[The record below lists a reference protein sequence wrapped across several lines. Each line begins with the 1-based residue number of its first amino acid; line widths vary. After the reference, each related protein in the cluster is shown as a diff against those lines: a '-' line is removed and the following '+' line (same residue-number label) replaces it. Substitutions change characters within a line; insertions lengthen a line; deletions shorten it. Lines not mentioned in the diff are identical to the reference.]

1 MKWSA
6 SISIKQVALAF
17 IAGLLVL
24 VSLIGYF
31 AAYQTRAAT
40 NSLAQQ
46 NQSAAQSEL
55 AAAVQRLLSQTE
67 EQTVNL
73 ARRDE
78 TRQQLVLPEYYTYW
92 RDQRVY
98 ESGMLNS
105 RFVRVALYAQSGM
118 LLAPSPANNRFPAR
132 LPPFQASSWL
142 VNEAGE
148 IALYYAFPVYNNEQR
163 QALLGHGLI
172 KLDFMSALLQQETLH
187 FTDTS
192 SISLALKPGE
202 ILAAPEL
209 FSRLSF
215 SAHPDLDQLRFQ
227 TILSRTLLG
236 LFVLLA
242 ATTLL
247 AFLAYN
253 RLLMRPLGR
262 LLQDIDAMQ
271 HGRFNPN
278 PPRSPVMRISELEN
292 IRRSLY
298 DYQLQL
304 RELHGS
310 MENQNREFHS
320 QARQD
325 ALTGCHNR
333 RAYEEDWDDFRKK
346 LEISPQGVA
355 FLLFDCDRFKTI
367 NDTYGHAK
375 GDRVLSIIAD
385 ALVMALRANDRLY
398 RLGGDEFAAFLSRT
412 TPAQAKQVAQRCQS
426 LIDAAGFTELGIIE
440 PVGLSIGIAF
450 CAADQLEHIDELPK
464 QADIAMY
471 TAKQP
476 GRSRIALY
484 GEDTER
490 ASQTLVASR
499 ETSALFQAL
508 ATPGMI
514 EMHYQAIHGLP
525 GRQVDYY
532 EALARIRYHGD
543 LMLPEAFLPVVSSRR
558 LETEFDMAVLHQVD
572 ADLSSGLLPAGAGIS
587 VNLSAQSISHPE
599 VVSRLLELSRHGARH
614 PLMLEIT
621 ETSLITQM
629 VEVST
634 YLELLR
640 TVKYR
645 IAMDDFGTGYSP
657 LRYLVDLPVDVVK
670 FDISLVNKLG
680 KDNRAGRVVA
690 DFARM
695 MSEAGYSLV
704 AEGVE
709 TETVL
714 CKVESLGIAHAQG
727 YLLGRPI
734 PLTELSASLA
744 RTPAPHSL
752 ADAGGSVLART
763 PDGKDDPQAVEKCD
777 QESQQTEQGQAE

>member
-1 MKWSA
+1 MKWPA

-17 IAGLLVL
+17 IAGLLL
-24 VSLIGYF
+24 LLSLIGYF

-40 NSLAQQ
+40 HSLAQH

-55 AAAVQRLLSQTE
+55 AAAVERLLSQTE
-67 EQTVNL
+67 EHAVNL
-73 ARRDE
+73 AHWDE

-98 ESGMLNS
+98 ESGMLDS
-105 RFVRVALYAQSGM
+105 RFAQAALYAQSGM
-118 LLAPSPANNRFPAR
+118 LLAPSPVNNRFPAR
-132 LPPFQASSWL
+132 LPPFQAAGWL
-142 VNEAGE
+142 ANEAGV

-172 KLDFMSALLQQETLH
+172 KLDFMSALLQQGTLH
-187 FTDTS
+187 FTDPS
-192 SISLALKPGE
+192 SISLALKSGE
-202 ILAAPEL
+202 ALAASEL

-215 SAHPDLDQLRFQ
+215 STRSDLEQFRFQ
-227 TILSRTLLG
+227 TILSRTLIG

-247 AFLAYN
+247 GFLAYN

-271 HGRFNPN
+271 HGRFNLH
-278 PPRSPVMRISELEN
+278 PPRSPALRISELEN

-310 MENQNREFHS
+310 MEHQNREFHT

-325 ALTGCHNR
+325 PLTGCHNR

-346 LEISPQGVA
+346 LETAPQGVA

-398 RLGGDEFAAFLSRT
+398 RLGGDEFATFLSRT

-426 LIDAAGFTELGIIE
+426 LIDAAGFSDLGIIE

-450 CAADQLEHIDELPK
+450 CAADQLEQIDELPK

-476 GRSRIALY
+476 GRNRIALH
-484 GEDTER
+484 GEDTDR

-499 ETSALFQAL
+499 ETSALFHAL
-508 ATPGMI
+508 TTPGMI
-514 EMHYQAIHGLP
+514 EMHYQAIHALP

-543 LMLPEAFLPVVSSRR
+543 LMLPAAFLPVVSSRR

-572 ADLSSGLLPAGAGIS
+572 VDLSSGLLPTGAGIS
-587 VNLSAQSISHPE
+587 INLSAQSISRPE
-599 VVSRLLELSRHGARH
+599 VVSHLLELARHSANH

-640 TVKYR
+640 TVNFR

-680 KDNRAGRVVA
+680 MDNRAGQVVA

-695 MSEAGYSLV
+695 MSDAGYSLV

-727 YLLGRPI
+727 YLLGRPV
-734 PLTELSASLA
+734 PLAELAANLA
-744 RTPAPHSL
+744 AE
-752 ADAGGSVLART
+752 DAKATCNS
-763 PDGKDDPQAVEKCD
+763 
-777 QESQQTEQGQAE
+777 